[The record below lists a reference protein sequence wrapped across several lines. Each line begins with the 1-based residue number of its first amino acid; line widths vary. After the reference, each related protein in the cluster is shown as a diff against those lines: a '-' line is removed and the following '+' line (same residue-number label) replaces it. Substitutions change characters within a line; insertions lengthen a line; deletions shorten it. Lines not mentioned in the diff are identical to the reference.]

1 MYLHISNQM
10 RKQDKTQYC
19 QEYTVQSL
27 TNVGAHRKSL
37 AIATVQKMKGW
48 CTLLENHLLILTTD
62 KWIMMKL
69 KKYAELPR

>member
-1 MYLHISNQM
+1 M

-37 AIATVQKMKGW
+37 AIATVQKMKGR
-48 CTLLENHLLILTTD
+48 CTLLENHLFILTTD
-62 KWIMMKL
+62 K
-69 KKYAELPR
+69 

>member
-27 TNVGAHRKSL
+27 TDVGAHRKSL
-37 AIATVQKMKGW
+37 AIATVQKMKR
-48 CTLLENHLLILTTD
+48 HLVREPLFN
-62 KWIMMKL
+62 
-69 KKYAELPR
+69 PHN